1 MKRAGFILA
10 DQIVSATIITIALS
24 FFALNYHAL
33 IKQKR
38 AMDDH
43 LIAARMIKEASDD
56 PTCRH
61 FYSNGMEVKQAPHLI
76 AVYQNGEVVEQLWQK

>member
-1 MKRAGFILA
+1 
-10 DQIVSATIITIALS
+10 
-24 FFALNYHAL
+24 
-33 IKQKR
+33 
-38 AMDDH
+38 MDDH

-61 FYSNGMEVKQAPHLI
+61 FYSNGMEVKQAPHRI